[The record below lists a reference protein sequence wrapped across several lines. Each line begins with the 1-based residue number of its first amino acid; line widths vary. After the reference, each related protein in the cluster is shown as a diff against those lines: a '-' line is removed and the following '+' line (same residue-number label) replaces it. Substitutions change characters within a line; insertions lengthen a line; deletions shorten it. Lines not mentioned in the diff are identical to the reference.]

1 MGRRL
6 YREEYFVLKVKLG
19 DLVKH
24 KYYRFTGIIIR
35 QSRNGM
41 DDCWTVLRAGEL
53 RNWWSSD
60 MEVIGESS

>member
-1 MGRRL
+1 M
-6 YREEYFVLKVKLG
+6 KVKLG

-60 MEVIGESS
+60 MEVISES